1 MAIIYTYPAIGTPE
15 DPDIMLISDVS
26 LASNATRNITLS
38 NLAAFINAKVNLST
52 AGDTGNGTVNLST
65 EILSVIGTANQIET
79 EATDQT
85 IQIGLPSTLIVPG
98 TMNVVGTANFDS
110 NVTMDIGLTVD
121 DFLIADGDVRLLGP
135 TPFSSKELVINGTT
149 ALKGDTRFFGKL
161 LDTDQGVPGS
171 DGSILTSTGTG
182 VAWKASGNIPGN
194 ASGTGTN
201 LTAPM
206 WYGSTPTS
214 NLADSSLSFTIVDP
228 GNLNDYG
235 MQFGGLSSA
244 TGQRNSIAMGYSNQA
259 TAEATLA
266 TGHDT
271 RASGMHSASFN
282 YLTQASGDKSAAFG
296 SSTQATGNNCFAIGQ
311 STTAATSL
319 AFAGGLNSTAN
330 PSLNGATAFAYG
342 DAVNAFGPNSAVFG
356 KQNSAQGENS
366 FVAGGAGCIASGK
379 NSLVIGNLSS
389 AVQEK
394 AIAIG
399 EKNKAW
405 AFGSIVIGT
414 DSIAVS
420 GKNNSIVLGMD
431 LSASTDKQV
440 VLGRNNK
447 LTGASKFVV
456 GNGIDTN
463 NRKNGLEITGS
474 HVAIPDYG
482 SGAVTG
488 TATYNLSVDALGK
501 IVETAI
507 PAAPS
512 YTSFICLL
520 SQSGGANPQVNNILE
535 NSLGITLPASFTRV
549 SGGEY
554 NLSAPG
560 KFKLLK
566 TIVFING
573 GSAENN
579 HDVAWEVIDS
589 DNLRIRTHNS
599 DSKLTKASLEI
610 RTYN

>member
-52 AGDTGNGTVNLST
+52 AGDTGNGIVNLST
-65 EILSVIGTANQIET
+65 EILSVLGTASQIKT
-79 EATDQT
+79 NATGQT
-85 IQIGLPSTLIVPG
+85 IQIGLPTALVVPG

-135 TPFSSKELVINGTT
+135 TPFSSKELVINGNT

-161 LDTDQGVPGS
+161 LDTVQGIPGY

-182 VAWKASGNIPGN
+182 IVWRAPSNIPGN
-194 ASGTGTN
+194 VSGTGTN

-206 WYGSTPTS
+206 WFGATPTS
-214 NLADSSLSFTIVDP
+214 NLADSPITFKIVAS
-228 GNLNDYG
+228 GNINDYG
-235 MQFGGLSSA
+235 LQFGGLSSA
-244 TGQRNSIAMGYSNQA
+244 TGQRNPIAMGYNNRAQ
-259 TAEATLA
+259 AEATLA
-266 TGHDT
+266 TGHGT
-271 RASGMHSASFN
+271 TASGLHAASFN
-282 YLTQASGDKSAAFG
+282 FDTTASGDKSAAFG
-296 SSTQATGNNCFAIGQ
+296 NHTKASGTSSFAIG
-311 STTAATSL
+311 SDTIAATSYS
-319 AFAGGLNSTAN
+319 FAGGLNSVAN

-399 EKNKAW
+399 DKNKAW

-420 GKNNSIVLGMD
+420 GKNNSIVLGID

-554 NLSAPG
+554 KLNAPG

-579 HDVAWEVIDS
+579 HDIAWEVIDS
-589 DNLRIRTHNS
+589 DNLVIRTHNS
-599 DSKLTKASLEI
+599 DGKLTKASLEI

>member
-52 AGDTGNGTVNLST
+52 AGDTGTGIVNLST
-65 EILSVIGTANQIET
+65 QTLSVLGTANEIET
-79 EATDQT
+79 SAVDQT
-85 IQIGLPSTLIVPG
+85 IQIGLPSALIVPG

-135 TPFSSKELVINGTT
+135 TPYSTNELSVNGNTY
-149 ALKGDTRFFGKL
+149 LKGETRLFGKL
-161 LDTDQGVPGS
+161 LDTAAGVPGS

-182 VAWKASGNIPGN
+182 VAWKSPGGIPNNVSGQ
-194 ASGTGTN
+194 GTN
-201 LTAPM
+201 LTIPM

-214 NLADSSLSFTIVDP
+214 NLADSTITLQLVSPGAANPYSL
-228 GNLNDYG
+228 
-235 MQFGGLSSA
+235 QFGGNSQA
-244 TGQRNSIAMGYSNQA
+244 YGTRNSVALGYDTTA
-259 TAEATLA
+259 AAEATLA
-266 TGHDT
+266 TGHGT
-271 RASGMHSASFN
+271 MASGLHAASFN
-282 YLTQASGDKSAAFG
+282 FATTASGEKSAAFG
-296 SSTQATGNNCFAIGQ
+296 SNTVASGINSFAIGNA
-311 STTAATSL
+311 TTAATSL

-330 PSLNGATAFAYG
+330 PSLNGTTAFAYG
-342 DAVNAFGPNSAVFG
+342 DAVNAFGPNSAAFG

-389 AVQEK
+389 AVQER

-488 TATYNLSVDALGK
+488 NATYNLSVDALGK

-507 PAAPS
+507 PAAPIYLS
-512 YTSFICLL
+512 AILL
-520 SQSGGANPQVNNILE
+520 FSQSGANAPVVDNVLE
-535 NSLGITLPASFTRV
+535 NTLSIGYPFNWTRV

-554 NLSAPG
+554 NLNAPG
-560 KFKLLK
+560 KFKLFK

-599 DSKLTKASLEI
+599 DGKLTKASLEI